1 MALQLSLVAAL
12 MAILFAL
19 MFLGVPI
26 SIALGIATTVCLM
39 FFTDMDLSFI
49 GQNIY
54 AALDSYA
61 LLAVPFFILASNI
74 MASAGVAGRL
84 LKFSE
89 TITAG
94 ITGGLG
100 MAAVLAC
107 AIFAAISGSSVATVV
122 SIGTIV
128 LPGMIKAGYDKK
140 FATALLCCAGSLGI
154 LIPPSILMIIFG
166 VLADVS
172 IGKLFAAG
180 MLPGVVLTCMLMLYV
195 HIMAKKRNYPKSPSL
210 NLGERIN
217 VIIKNGS
224 ALSVPA
230 LILGGIYGGVV
241 TPTEAAVLATF
252 LGLFMGFFVY
262 RELKIRDLPKI
273 FLESAEMASMIL
285 IILAFAY
292 SFAFLLSFHRIP
304 DMLTQ
309 MMFNAGITPWMF
321 LLLINVILFFAGD
334 FMDPASIMLI
344 FSPLIVSLGSALGIN
359 LIHLGIIVTMNL
371 EIGLITPPVGF
382 NLYVGSSLTG
392 LPLYDVMKAAI
403 PIMIV
408 IGVALI
414 LITYVPWIS
423 LIVPK
428 LIFGSV

>member
-1 MALQLSLVAAL
+1 MILQLSLIAAL
-12 MAILFAL
+12 MTILFAL

-166 VLADVS
+166 VLANVS

-210 NLGERIN
+210 NLRERIN
-217 VIIKNGS
+217 VIVKNGS

-252 LGLFMGFFVY
+252 LGLVMGFFVY
-262 RELKIRDLPKI
+262 RELKIKDLPRILLK
-273 FLESAEMASMIL
+273 SAEMSSMIL

-304 DMLTQ
+304 DALTQ

-321 LLLINVILFFAGD
+321 LLLINVVLFFAGD

-359 LIHLGIIVTMNL
+359 LIHLGIIVVMNL